1 MSDNDGYFGVQ
12 QPEQNGDDFNAI
24 AFVVRQILNGR
35 SFCAMVKVMGVDPAG
50 TVDVQPLVNQ
60 LDGQGNAIPHG
71 VLNEIPY
78 IRVQGGANAIMI
90 DPQAGDIG
98 LCVFC
103 DRDSSSV
110 KATKDAANPGS
121 LRRSSMADGVYF
133 GGLLNAEPVQFVKFT
148 QDGIEITSPT
158 KIALNAP
165 KIELTAPEIEATAE
179 TSIKFTTPTFTVDG
193 DIHATGGATIDGDA
207 SVGGDV
213 DSDGTVTGSSDVV
226 GGGKSLKSHFHIAQ
240 GPTSPTTT
248 PKP

>member
-12 QPEQNGDDFNAI
+12 QPEQNGDDYNAL

-35 SFCAMVKVMGVDPAG
+35 AFAAMVKVVAVDAAG

-60 LDGQGNAIPHG
+60 LDGQGNAIAHG
-71 VLNEIPY
+71 TVNDLPY
-78 IRVQGGANAIMI
+78 IRVQGGKNAVMI
-90 DPQAGDIG
+90 DPEVGDIG

-110 KATKDAANPGS
+110 QATRDVANPGS

-133 GGLLNAEPVQFVKFT
+133 GGLLNNEPEQFVKFT
-148 QDGIEITSPT
+148 DDGIAMHSPT
-158 KIALNAP
+158 
-165 KIELTAPEIEATAE
+165 KIELTAPRIELTSPVIEVTAE
-179 TSIKFTTPTFTVDG
+179 TSVKFTTPTFT
-193 DIHATGGATIDGDA
+193 IDGDMHTTGDASIDGGA

-213 DSDGTVTGSSDVV
+213 DSGGTVTGSSDVV
-226 GGGKSLKSHFHIAQ
+226 GGGKSLKTHFHIAQ
-240 GPTSPTTT
+240 GPTSPTTP